1 LHIGALSGFRLSPER
16 QFEVTYFS
24 DFEMTTVA
32 QLQDRIQSAVANKT
46 PLRVRAGGTKD
57 FYGEAL
63 QGEVLDV
70 SALRGI
76 IDYEPSELVITAY
89 AGTPLAQ
96 VEAALDTQ
104 GQMLAFEP
112 PSFSGA
118 TLGGTIA
125 SGIAG
130 PRAGYAGRTRDFVLG
145 AKLIDGKGQHLAFGG
160 QVMKNVAGYDVSR
173 LLAGSLGILGV
184 ITQVSL
190 KVLPKP
196 FAQQTLQFALS
207 EADAIAKLNDW
218 AGQPLP
224 LSASAW
230 RGGALHLRL
239 SGAQAAVDAA
249 HKKLGGDVLDA
260 GQAHTFWAGFR
271 ELRDP
276 FFAQAG
282 SLIRILV
289 PSATPPLQLRG
300 ETLIEWGG
308 GVRWFAGGDLTAAR
322 KAAAQAGGHAVRFR
336 GSEGAFMS
344 SLDAV
349 TKRIHQK
356 LKQEFDPAGIF
367 NRGRMFADL

>member
-1 LHIGALSGFRLSPER
+1 MNHAE
-16 QFEVTYFS
+16 
-24 DFEMTTVA
+24 
-32 QLQDRIQSAVANKT
+32 QLQDRIKSAAAAKT
-46 PLRVRAGGTKD
+46 PLRIRAGGTKD
-57 FYGEAL
+57 FYGESL

-70 SALRGI
+70 SGLRGI
-76 IDYEPSELVITAY
+76 IAYEPSELVITAY
-89 AGTPLAQ
+89 AGTPLTEI
-96 VEAALDTQ
+96 EAALNEKN
-104 GQMLAFEP
+104 QMLAFEP
-112 PSFSGA
+112 PTFNSA
-118 TLGGTIA
+118 TIGGTIA
-125 SGIAG
+125 SGLAG
-130 PRAGYAGRTRDFVLG
+130 PRAGYAGRPRDFVLG
-145 AKLIDGKGQHLAFGG
+145 AKLIDGKGHHLAFGG

-207 EADAIAKLNDW
+207 ETDAIAKLNDW

-230 RGGALHLRL
+230 RGGTLHLRL

-249 HKKLGGDVLDA
+249 RKKLGGDVLDA
-260 GQAHTFWAGFR
+260 GQAHTFWIGIR
-271 ELRDP
+271 ELSDP

-282 SLIRILV
+282 GLIRISV
-289 PSATPPLQLRG
+289 PSTTPPLQLG

-308 GVRWFAGGDLTAAR
+308 GVRWLAGGDLTAAR

-336 GSEGAFMS
+336 GGQGAFIS
-344 SLDAV
+344 SLDVV

>member
-1 LHIGALSGFRLSPER
+1 
-16 QFEVTYFS
+16 
-24 DFEMTTVA
+24 MTKVCSKYRSIMDLTG
-32 QLQDRIQSAVANKT
+32 LQHRIQSAAANKT
-46 PLRVRAGGTKD
+46 LLRIRAGGSKD
-57 FYGEAL
+57 FYGQVL

-70 SALRGI
+70 SNLNGI

-89 AGTPLAQ
+89 ASTPLQ
-96 VEAALDTQ
+96 DIEAALHQ
-104 GQMLAFEP
+104 NNQMLAFEP
-112 PSFSGA
+112 PLFDTA

-145 AKLIDGKGQHLAFGG
+145 AKLIDGKGQHLSFGG

-173 LLAGSLGILGV
+173 LLAGSLGMLGV

-190 KVLPKP
+190 KVLPLSR
-196 FAQQTLQFALS
+196 AQQTLQFALS
-207 EADAIAKLNDW
+207 EAEAIAKLNAW

-230 RGGALHLRL
+230 CGGTLHVRL
-239 SGAQAAVDAA
+239 AGAQAAVDAA
-249 HKKLGGDVLDA
+249 CKKLGGDVVQAD
-260 GQAHTFWAGFR
+260 QAHNFWVGMR
-271 ELRDP
+271 ELSDP
-276 FFAQAG
+276 FFTQAG
-282 SLIRILV
+282 SLIRISV
-289 PSATPPLQLRG
+289 PSATPPLQLAG
-300 ETLIEWGG
+300 EAVIEWGG
-308 GVRWFAGGDLTAAR
+308 GVRWLASGDLTAAR
-322 KAAAQAGGHAVRFR
+322 KAAVQAGGHAVRFR
-336 GSEGAFMS
+336 GGEGAFMS